1 MGKRR
6 KKWKRVVLEAL
17 DLPQEA
23 DGETVKVTMIGRS
36 DLLVENHRGIL
47 EYALEYVRLLSGDG
61 VIRVEGRELMLSEFG
76 AGRAYVRGNISGW
89 SFEGGN

>member
-61 VIRVEGRELMLSEFG
+61 GIRGEGRELMLSEFG

-89 SFEGGN
+89 SFEGGK

>member
-6 KKWKRVVLEAL
+6 KKWKRVVLETL
-17 DLPQEA
+17 DLPLEA
-23 DGETVKVTMIGRS
+23 DDETVKVTMIGRS

-47 EYALEYVRLLSGDG
+47 EYALEYVRLLSVDG

-89 SFEGGN
+89 SFEGGK

>member
-6 KKWKRVVLEAL
+6 KKWKRVVLETL
-17 DLPQEA
+17 DLPLEA

-89 SFEGGN
+89 SFEGGK

>member
-1 MGKRR
+1 M
-6 KKWKRVVLEAL
+6 
-17 DLPQEA
+17 PQEA

-89 SFEGGN
+89 SFEGGK